1 MDACKKIRFQP
12 LGQTI
17 AQAAAL
23 VAMAAAVVAMLVKF

>member
-12 LGQTI
+12 IGQTL

-23 VAMAAAVVAMLVKF
+23 VAMAAAVLALLVIL